1 MQRVNK
7 INDEVF
13 EQVMEA
19 EMALAGLETEDL
31 DKIYIPEHMRKK
43 NSKTLLKRMSTLKMN
58 LQAKKSGGKVVGL
71 DQPHEE
77 SSATSISE
85 ESEQFSS
92 SQQ

>member
-71 DQPHEE
+71 DQPHE
-77 SSATSISE
+77 SSASSILE